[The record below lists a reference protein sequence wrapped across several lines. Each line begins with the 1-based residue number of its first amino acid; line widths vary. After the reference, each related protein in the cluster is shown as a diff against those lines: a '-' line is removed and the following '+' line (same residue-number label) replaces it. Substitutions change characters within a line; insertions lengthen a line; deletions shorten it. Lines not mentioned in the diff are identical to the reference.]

1 VKGAES
7 NTGLA
12 HSESLP
18 GRSSSRARTRRQP
31 DRSMVLAAQR
41 FMIVLFTGSSGSWK
55 TRAPATY
62 GIMCNHACIAPT
74 LDWIAALEFR
84 RNSVTIDLDGFL
96 HRSLLFCWCT
106 TGRDQPELAPRR
118 GDRPCRFK
126 FPRRSLGHDC
136 ANHGRPPHARGYRRL
151 GMARSLFVSLTLPCL
166 FARWDHWGG
175 RQARLP
181 SPKACLLLV
190 PRSCSLLPRLANGT
204 QRRPQ
209 FHHRF
214 LGKNRST
221 WFPTSFLMLPD
232 SPIISG

>member
-1 VKGAES
+1 
-7 NTGLA
+7 
-12 HSESLP
+12 
-18 GRSSSRARTRRQP
+18 
-31 DRSMVLAAQR
+31 MVLAAQR

-62 GIMCNHACIAPT
+62 GIMCNHACTCIAPT

-151 GMARSLFVSLTLPCL
+151 GMARSLFVSLTLPCPAL
-166 FARWDHWGG
+166 PLCQTGSLR
-175 RQARLP
+175 RQA
-181 SPKACLLLV
+181 SKTPKAPKPVSFWYPAPAL
-190 PRSCSLLPRLANGT
+190 CSQPKTAKWDTTEAAVSSSFPWSRID
-204 QRRPQ
+204 QR
-209 FHHRF
+209 
-214 LGKNRST
+214 G
-221 WFPTSFLMLPD
+221 FPPAF
-232 SPIISG
+232 